1 MQVSSGILSIS
12 LWDLGFRE
20 LGQKTH
26 AGILIP
32 AVPMKVHG
40 SDLGVSGL
48 LPASMKSAD
57 MVAFK

>member
-1 MQVSSGILSIS
+1 M
-12 LWDLGFRE
+12 GFGVQRTE
-20 LGQKTH
+20 AKTH

-32 AVPMKVHG
+32 AVPMKVRG